1 MTLWIIVVNLIL
13 LASAA
18 GTIPVWIRGAE
29 ISKEVALILGLVFL
43 IIAIITSLLVVRKAT
58 MTKNKYHLLY
68 VFIPVAVFLSIII
81 FREVIISSLFDVLMP
96 IGPGG
101 MITTPEMIK

>member
-18 GTIPVWIRGAE
+18 GTIPVWIRVAE
-29 ISKEVALILGLVFL
+29 ISKELALIFGLAVL
-43 IIAIITSLLVVRKAT
+43 IIAMITSLLVVRKAT
-58 MTKNKYHLLY
+58 MTKKKCHLLY
-68 VFIPVAVFLSIII
+68 VFIPVAVFLSINI
-81 FREVIISSLFDVLMP
+81 FQEVIISFLFDVLMP

-101 MITTPEMIK
+101 MITTPELIK